1 MRVSAFRDDDA
12 LGHDDAVGL
21 VERLRKGEVSHAEL
35 IEAAIARIEQVNPML
50 DAVALRDYDRARAT
64 QPRGFFAG
72 VPSLIKDNADVAG
85 LPTQQGTDAF
95 VAPPAKADG
104 DLARAFR
111 FTGLVS
117 LGKTKLPEYGFSASA
132 ADPDLGPVRS
142 PWDTTRTAG
151 ASSSGA
157 GALVAAGAVPLAH
170 GNDGGGSIRIP
181 ASVNGLVGLKPSR
194 GRVPTDAINLK
205 MPIKVVADGVL
216 TRSVRDTAAFLREVE
231 RYAPAKGLP
240 RIGDVRAPAERRLRV
255 AVLTQG
261 IDRSAD
267 AATAKLTLQTGELLE
282 SLGHRVEEVERPP
295 ISAQLADDFVL
306 YWGFLAGVIMATGR
320 LHGPT
325 WDARK
330 LDNLTRGLATRTA
343 RQAWRVPVA
352 LRRLRQAIA
361 IAEDFHRT
369 YDVVLTPT
377 LGHETPA
384 FDHLDPTQPF
394 ETVIDRLRDW
404 VVFTPWQNVTGAP
417 AVSLPVATSEGG
429 LPQGMMFG
437 AAPGEEAMLLGL
449 AYELE
454 QAAPWPRIS

>member
-1 MRVSAFRDDDA
+1 MRVSSFTDNDA
-12 LGHDDAVGL
+12 LGHDDGVGL
-21 VERLRKGEVSHAEL
+21 VERLQRGEVSQPEL
-35 IEAAIARIEQVNPML
+35 VEAAIARIEYVDPELHAM
-50 DAVALRDYDRARAT
+50 AVRDYERARV
-64 QPRGFFAG
+64 QKPGGFFAG
-72 VPSLIKDNADVAG
+72 VPSLLKDNVDVAG
-85 LPTQQGTDAF
+85 LPTQNGTDAY
-95 VAPPAKADG
+95 VGIAAKADG
-104 DLARAFR
+104 ELARAFR

-117 LGKTKLPEYGFSASA
+117 LGKTQLPEYGFSASA
-132 ADPDLGPVRS
+132 ADPDLPPVVS

-194 GRVPTDAINLK
+194 GRVPLDDVNRR

-231 RYAPAKGLP
+231 RYRPAKGLK
-240 RIGDVRAPAERRLRV
+240 RIGDVTAPSERRLRV

-267 AATAKLTLQTGELLE
+267 EATTKLALQTGDLLAG
-282 SLGHRVEEVERPP
+282 LGHRVEEVERPP
-295 ISAQLADDFVL
+295 IAAGLADDFVL
-306 YWGFLAGVIMATGR
+306 YWGLLAGAIMATGR

-330 LDNLTRGLATRTA
+330 LDNLTRGLAAQTGRNA
-343 RQAWRVPVA
+343 YRIPGA
-352 LRRLRQAIA
+352 LRRLRQACA
-361 IAEDFHRT
+361 IAEEFHQT

-394 ETVIDRLRDW
+394 QTVIDRLRDW

-417 AVSLPVATSEGG
+417 AVSLPLATSEGG

-454 QAAPWPRIS
+454 QAAPWARIS

>member
-1 MRVSAFRDDDA
+1 MRVSSFTDDA
-12 LGHDDAVGL
+12 LGTDDAVGL
-21 VERLRKGEVSHAEL
+21 VERLRNGEVSQAEL
-35 IEAAIARIEQVNPML
+35 VEAAIARIEQVNPML
-50 DAVALRDYDRARAT
+50 DAVALRDYDRARAE
-64 QPRGFFAG
+64 QPGGYFAG
-72 VPSLIKDNADVAG
+72 VPSMIKDNADVGG

-95 VAPPAKADG
+95 LAPPAKADG

-111 FTGLVS
+111 FTGLLP
-117 LGKTKLPEYGFSASA
+117 LGKTKLPEFGFSASA
-132 ADPDLGPVRS
+132 ADPELGPVRC

-157 GALVAAGAVPLAH
+157 GALVAAGAVPIAH

-194 GRVPTDAINLK
+194 GRVPTDAINLR

-231 RYAPAKGLP
+231 RYRPAPGLK
-240 RIGDVRAPAERRLRV
+240 RIGDVTRPGERRLRV

-267 AATAKLTLQTGELLE
+267 PATAKLALRTGDLLD
-282 SLGHRVEEVERPP
+282 SLGHQVEEVERPP
-295 ISAQLADDFVL
+295 ISPRLADDFVL

-320 LHGPT
+320 LHGPS
-325 WDARK
+325 WDAKK
-330 LDNLTRGLATRTA
+330 LDNLTRGLAAHAA
-343 RQAWRVPVA
+343 RRAHRLPGA
-352 LRRLRQAIA
+352 MRRLRLASA
-361 IAEDFHRT
+361 IAEEFHRT

-417 AVSLPVATSEGG
+417 AVSLPLAVSEGG

-437 AAPGEEAMLLGL
+437 AAPGEEALLLEL

>member
-1 MRVSAFRDDDA
+1 MRVSAFTDDA

-21 VERLRKGEVSHAEL
+21 VERLRQGEVSQGEL
-35 IEAAIARIEQVNPML
+35 LEAAIARIEQVNPEL
-50 DAVALRDYDRARAT
+50 DGIAVRDYDRARAE
-64 QPRGFFAG
+64 QPGGYFAG
-72 VPSLIKDNADVAG
+72 LPSLIKDNADVAG
-85 LPTQQGTDAF
+85 LPTQQGTDAY
-95 VAPPAKADG
+95 VARPAKADG
-104 DLARAFR
+104 DFTRAFR
-111 FTGLVS
+111 FTGLVP
-117 LGKTKLPEYGFSASA
+117 LGKTRLPEYGFSASA

-157 GALVAAGAVPLAH
+157 GALVAAGAVPIAH

-194 GRVPTDAINLK
+194 GRVPTDVLNLK

-231 RYAPAKGLP
+231 RYRRVTGLKP
-240 RIGDVRAPAERRLRV
+240 IGDVRRPGERRLRV

-261 IDRSAD
+261 IDRPAD
-267 AATAKLTLQTGELLE
+267 AATTKLALRTGELLE

-295 ISAQLADDFVL
+295 ISEQLADDFVL

-320 LHGPT
+320 LNGPT

-330 LDNLTRGLATRTA
+330 LDNLTRGLAGQTT
-343 RQAWRVPVA
+343 RQAYRLPGA
-352 LRRLRQAIA
+352 MRRLQRATAIA
-361 IAEDFHRT
+361 AEFHRT

-384 FDHLDPTQPF
+384 VDHLDPTQPF
-394 ETVIDRLRDW
+394 ETVINRLRDW

-417 AVSLPVATSEGG
+417 AVSLPLAISEGG